1 MTLFL
6 KYFVQDDLPFVEL
19 YRLNKFEFNAPI
31 YHENE
36 KDVSNLMK
44 KVSTWNCDGEVMK
57 TQSIRIK

>member
-1 MTLFL
+1 
-6 KYFVQDDLPFVEL
+6 VEL